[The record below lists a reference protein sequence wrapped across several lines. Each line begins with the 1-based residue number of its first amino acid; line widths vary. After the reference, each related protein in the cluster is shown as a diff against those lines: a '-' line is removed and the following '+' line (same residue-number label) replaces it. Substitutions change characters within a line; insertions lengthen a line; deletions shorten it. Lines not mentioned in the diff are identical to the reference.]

1 MGAAGSFMSE
11 TAQGEHAFIGRE
23 GAVRVVEVDT
33 TRAREAA
40 DVLTQALLPYPTMR
54 WVCRAERPGFEERLR
69 AIYRVAIRMQL
80 AEGQPTF
87 GALVGER
94 LAAVAIAHDPGRAM
108 TARSALAGLLG
119 SVLSPAR
126 STMARG
132 HRYES
137 AIARVRPR
145 EPHHFLSVIGARP
158 DARGRGYGRALM
170 DALHARAGR
179 DERSAGVCLDTCD
192 AGNRRYYERF
202 GYEERARCRTG
213 PLEQWILFR
222 PSR

>member
-1 MGAAGSFMSE
+1 MSSTAHRGQGASDHVPAL
-11 TAQGEHAFIGRE
+11 
-23 GAVRVVEVDT
+23 RVVEVDA

-40 DVLTQALLPYPTMR
+40 EVLTRALRLYPTMR

-80 AEGQPTF
+80 AEEQPTL
-87 GALVGER
+87 GALEGER
-94 LAAVAIAHDPGRAM
+94 LAAVAIVHDPERAM
-108 TARSALAGLLG
+108 TLRSALAGLLG

-137 AIARVRPR
+137 AVARVRPR
-145 EPHHFLSVIGARP
+145 EPHHFLSVIGAHP
-158 DARGRGYGRALM
+158 DAKGRGYGRALM
-170 DALHARAGR
+170 DALHARAER
-179 DERSAGVCLDTCD
+179 DPRSAGVCLDTCD
-192 AGNRRYYERF
+192 AGNRAYYERF
-202 GYEERARCRTG
+202 GYAERVRCRTG
-213 PLEQWILFR
+213 PLQQWILFR